1 MHHSQFKLRFV
12 AISSWNLKTS
22 FNATYPKPQTKGKS
36 NYNLEMKLKITYPV
50 HLTGGT
56 NIGI

>member
-1 MHHSQFKLRFV
+1 MFYS
-12 AISSWNLKTS
+12 
-22 FNATYPKPQTKGKS
+22 TKMTRENEERQHTEK
-36 NYNLEMKLKITYPV
+36 EKEKRKLKLTYPV